1 MCFEA
6 FRGLMIVSSIHLNKV
21 SVEAYTDNEN
31 QF

>member
-6 FRGLMIVSSIHLNKV
+6 CKGLMIVSSIHSNKV
-21 SVEAYTDNEN
+21 SVEAYTDNES